1 VNRADAKAAAAMT
14 RIVAAVFFI
23 VGIVLL
29 PQRAVAAVL
38 PTLIAYDMP
47 VSPTAT
53 TWMTRESSARPERGG
68 VPEDAY
74 DAVRFGYDSDANP
87 QAPVG
92 TGAVHPYNRARSFVE
107 RHDVR
112 EGGIYGAPVP
122 TTAAEGGLLA
132 DEAAGG
138 HLLAR
143 HVGLDAAALD
153 ARLAAQGN
161 LTVASSFTTRAEAE
175 AARSAVMGQNV
186 GAISSWTQAGAA
198 GRLTV
203 SGQFSGGTIRVLG
216 GYSADATGAT
226 FVLQGNGSGG
236 FFTLTGFPTP

>member
-1 VNRADAKAAAAMT
+1 
-14 RIVAAVFFI
+14 VAATI
-23 VGIVLL
+23 
-29 PQRAVAAVL
+29 PA
-38 PTLIAYDMP
+38 LIAYDAA
-47 VSPTAT
+47 VRPTAT
-53 TWMTRESSARPERGG
+53 TRIVSEPSPQPEPRSANE
-68 VPEDAY
+68 Y
-74 DAVRFGYDSDANP
+74 GYDGALVRYDGPSNP
-87 QAPVG
+87 PVAAG
-92 TGAVHPYNRARSFVE
+92 TGAVHAYDGTLELIERSGLA
-107 RHDVR
+107 
-112 EGGIYGAPVP
+112 EGAIYGAVAS
-122 TTAAEGGLLA
+122 TAAAEGGLLA